1 MCQCD
6 WTTTSPDVAAVFTPA
21 KEAGWDLFQILSSY
35 AVMFPGLSPEFW
47 SEARGLE
54 QGIQTSCSRSAE
66 KPSEAK
72 SLWSSVQ

>member
-1 MCQCD
+1 MGSKLICPFYVHYHMCQCD
-6 WTTTSPDVAAVFTPA
+6 WTTTSPDVTAVFTPA

-54 QGIQTSCSRSAE
+54 
-66 KPSEAK
+66 
-72 SLWSSVQ
+72 